1 MIKQDLNLF
10 LFQIIKKKNLV
21 FFLIFLLINNCSFDN
36 KTGIWSGDKEEKKR
50 ISDLEKEQRKVIDV
64 RKIYSSDDAHS
75 IEISLD
81 QNINLSEPQKNLS
94 WKMSSL
100 NYQNFLGNIYLS
112 GTDNFFLKKK
122 IGKNKFSE
130 LKVLASP
137 IIYENNIIFTDNNGT
152 IFNIDNTGNINWKKN
167 IYKKIYKKIYKNLN
181 FSFYKNNIYISD
193 NIGFIYAI
201 SLNSGELIWIK
212 NHGVPL
218 KSNIKVFDNKIFLV
232 NQDNRILCLSA
243 KNGSKIWD
251 VRSTSSFIKS
261 QNFLSLGVSKKG
273 DVIIIDS
280 SGELIKVNGNNGKIY
295 WSLNTLNSILAD
307 ATDFFKSSEIVIA
320 NSDIIFSTKS
330 SFFSFNLDDGFMNW
344 EQSLSTVGTP
354 IVNGKNIFSVTEN
367 GYFVIMNRETGK
379 IISSNNILKILKRK
393 KQATKITGFI
403 MGSGKIY
410 SVTLNGYLI
419 ISSAISG
426 KVESFKKIGDQ
437 ITSAPIIN
445 NGKLYILTK
454 DSRIFGLN

>member
-1 MIKQDLNLF
+1 
-10 LFQIIKKKNLV
+10 
-21 FFLIFLLINNCSFDN
+21 
-36 KTGIWSGDKEEKKR
+36 
-50 ISDLEKEQRKVIDV
+50 
-64 RKIYSSDDAHS
+64 
-75 IEISLD
+75 
-81 QNINLSEPQKNLS
+81 
-94 WKMSSL
+94 MS
-100 NYQNFLGNIYLS
+100 
-112 GTDNFFLKKK
+112 
-122 IGKNKFSE
+122 
-130 LKVLASP
+130 
-137 IIYENNIIFTDNNGT
+137 
-152 IFNIDNTGNINWKKN
+152 
-167 IYKKIYKKIYKNLN
+167 
-181 FSFYKNNIYISD
+181 
-193 NIGFIYAI
+193 
-201 SLNSGELIWIK
+201 
-212 NHGVPL
+212 
-218 KSNIKVFDNKIFLV
+218 
-232 NQDNRILCLSA
+232 
-243 KNGSKIWD
+243 
-251 VRSTSSFIKS
+251 
-261 QNFLSLGVSKKG
+261 VSKKG

-354 IVNGKNIFSVTEN
+354 IVNRKNIFSVTEN